1 MSKTILKGF
10 EARERI
16 KAGID
21 ESADAVRP
29 TLGAIGMS
37 AIIDLGG
44 YDPIESDDGIT
55 VLRNL
60 DFKDRYKALGHK
72 MLRKASQRTND
83 EGGDGTSTTA
93 VVTQALVESVYR
105 EIGHSSEKIID
116 VVNKLDDGLKEA
128 IQSLSDVSRMVQDDD
143 IERVAT
149 IASLDDEIG
158 RIIAKAY
165 NEIGRD
171 GIISIEES
179 PIVGYSSEVVR
190 GARFRKGFISPYFVN
205 EPEKLQCSLQNPW
218 VLIVNRRIAV
228 NSQLKILDAIVK
240 SGNTDLLIIAE
251 NVEGEALASLILN
264 TQRKAINCCCVTPPY
279 TMDKNREWMN
289 DIAVLTG
296 ARVVTEEAGVLL
308 ENIDAS
314 FLGQAEK
321 VIVTKDTTTI
331 INGVGNPEEIDVRA
345 NSVRTML
352 ATEMLESNKQFLRE
366 RISVLTG
373 GVGVIRVGAI
383 TDTELRAKKY
393 KVEDAVNATKSA
405 LEEGIVEGGGTAY
418 ARIAAELPKDHLFKE
433 ALLSPLRQMC
443 VNAGEDFSD
452 IYIKIVKTDQ
462 GYNFKTKQFED
473 MFETGVIDPFKV
485 MRLALESAVS
495 VAKSLARGEIVIIE
509 DEEE

>member
-10 EARERI
+10 EAREKI
-16 KAGID
+16 KQGID

-37 AIIDLGG
+37 ALIDLGG

-93 VVTQALVESVYR
+93 VITQSLVESVYK
-105 EIGHSSEKIID
+105 EIGHSSERVID
-116 VVNKLDDGLKEA
+116 VVNTLDSGLEDITKQLE
-128 IQSLSDVSRMVQDDD
+128 SLSREVKDED

-149 IASLDDEIG
+149 IASLDNEVG
-158 RIIAKAY
+158 KIIAECYQK
-165 NEIGRD
+165 IGRD

-179 PIVGYSSEVVR
+179 PIIGYSSEVVR
-190 GARFRKGFISPYFVN
+190 GARFRKGFISPYFIN
-205 EPEKLQCSLQNPW
+205 DAERAQCSLQAPW
-218 VLIVNRRIAV
+218 VLIVNRRIAI
-228 NSQLKILDAIVK
+228 NSQLNFLEAMVK
-240 SGNTDLLIIAE
+240 SGNNNLLIIAE

-264 TQRKAINCCCVTPPY
+264 TQRKAINVCCVTPPF

-296 ARVVTEEAGVLL
+296 AKVVTEEAGVLL
-308 ENIDAS
+308 ENIDMS
-314 FLGQAEK
+314 YFGTAEK
-321 VIVTKDTTTI
+321 VIVTKGTTTI
-331 INGVGNPEEIDVRA
+331 INGGGSVSEIETRVATIRA
-345 NSVRTML
+345 VL
-352 ATEMLESNKQFLRE
+352 ADEMLESNKQFLRE
-366 RISVLTG
+366 RLSVLTG

-393 KVEDAVNATKSA
+393 KIEDAVNATKSA
-405 LEEGIVEGGGTAY
+405 LEEGIVEGGGTAF
-418 ARIAAELPKDHLFKE
+418 ARIASNLDKNNLFRE
-433 ALLSPLRQMC
+433 ALLSPLKQMC
-443 VNAGEDFSD
+443 TNAGEDWHG
-452 IYIKIVKTDQ
+452 IYTGVISAGS
-462 GYNFKTKQFED
+462 GYNFKTKKFED
-473 MFETGVIDPFKV
+473 MFESGVIDPLKV

-495 VAKSLARGEIVIIE
+495 VARSLARCEIVITE